1 MTQSGS
7 GYQFLM
13 GSDIERDGMFME
25 MLDASGA
32 CVAEVFYSD
41 VTGRMVVTLEQQE
54 LPIEAVEELLSRAS
68 LQLPPLQKPKPTTE
82 PPPHRHEPRARW
94 PKCTASRSLGPV
106 VNSFARSMI
115 YTLRT

>member
-1 MTQSGS
+1 MTGSGS

-41 VTGRMVVTLEQQE
+41 VTHKMVVTLGQQG
-54 LPIEAVEELLSRAS
+54 LPIEAVQELLSRS
-68 LQLPPLQKPKPTTE
+68 RLQLPPTQKLEAATPAGEPSPTR
-82 PPPHRHEPRARW
+82 P
-94 PKCTASRSLGPV
+94 
-106 VNSFARSMI
+106 
-115 YTLRT
+115 